1 MDKQYVEGMS
11 IEDGEKLAM
20 QCLKQ
25 VMEDKIR
32 PSLTDLIIVDVVN
45 KKFTRRDR
53 NHKNQIIENL
63 PANID

>member
-1 MDKQYVEGMS
+1 MS

-32 PSLTDLIIVDVVN
+32 PSLSDLIVIDVVN

-53 NHKNQIIENL
+53 NYKNQIIENL
-63 PANID
+63 PENID